1 MARLALAAL
10 ALASALALAAPAQA
24 EVFYVDDGAG
34 SSTACTASAKC
45 NLISE
50 GLTRA
55 RATPEADTIVVD
67 PGLYTQTVD
76 LTNVADA
83 GLTVQG
89 AGAGEGA
96 FDPGTQTIVRATSS
110 SGNAQLRTNQND
122 VTVRNLRV
130 DVPPT
135 FARPGLDLL
144 GDRNRAENVTVELR
158 EPTSAALG
166 INAATGKTGTVLD
179 RVRVFTPAPSRGVLA
194 NGTNMVVADS
204 RIASG
209 QQALEVGGS
218 GLYLARSHLSRAS
231 AGAVLFALA
240 DGLVVDSSL
249 LTGGGAGVE
258 LFAADAT
265 NRTATLRGVTIDA
278 GDPKLS
284 DPGLVAL
291 RARADAGPGTTGSA
305 IINALDSILVEPQV
319 SEGAGVG
326 QVLCTATDAP
336 SQDDA
341 SGLDRVACASGVAG
355 NSFTPAG
362 ALFAP
367 GSDWHLVPG
376 SPAADSG
383 SEAPLAAGES
393 GVDLD
398 RNARVADGN
407 RDCAARRDKGAYE
420 LGGQAAPCPP
430 ANPAP
435 AFRRAW
441 LSHKRFRAAG
451 AGNARRPRGSARK
464 PAPVGTTFRWRLS
477 EAARVTI
484 TISRRGKRLGRL
496 SLRARAGQGSKR
508 FEGRLKRKALAPGP
522 YRAVLVARD
531 ETGQASAPKRIGFK
545 IVAR

>member
-1 MARLALAAL
+1 M
-10 ALASALALAAPAQA
+10 
-24 EVFYVDDGAG
+24 
-34 SSTACTASAKC
+34 
-45 NLISE
+45 
-50 GLTRA
+50 
-55 RATPEADTIVVD
+55 
-67 PGLYTQTVD
+67 
-76 LTNVADA
+76 
-83 GLTVQG
+83 
-89 AGAGEGA
+89 
-96 FDPGTQTIVRATSS
+96 
-110 SGNAQLRTNQND
+110 
-122 VTVRNLRV
+122 
-130 DVPPT
+130 
-135 FARPGLDLL
+135 
-144 GDRNRAENVTVELR
+144 
-158 EPTSAALG
+158 
-166 INAATGKTGTVLD
+166 
-179 RVRVFTPAPSRGVLA
+179 
-194 NGTNMVVADS
+194 
-204 RIASG
+204 
-209 QQALEVGGS
+209 
-218 GLYLARSHLSRAS
+218 
-231 AGAVLFALA
+231 LFALA

-278 GDPKLS
+278 GEPKLS

-319 SEGAGVG
+319 SEGAGAG

-341 SGLDRVACASGVAG
+341 SGFDRVACASGVAG

-420 LGGQAAPCPP
+420 LGGQAVPCPP

-451 AGNARRPRGSARK
+451 AGNARRPRSSARK

-484 TISRRGKRLGRL
+484 TISRKGKRLGRL

-508 FEGRLKRKALAPGP
+508 FDGRLKRKALAPGA

-531 ETGQASAPKRIGFK
+531 EAGQASAPKRIALQDRRSLT
-545 IVAR
+545 ARAAGASTSARE